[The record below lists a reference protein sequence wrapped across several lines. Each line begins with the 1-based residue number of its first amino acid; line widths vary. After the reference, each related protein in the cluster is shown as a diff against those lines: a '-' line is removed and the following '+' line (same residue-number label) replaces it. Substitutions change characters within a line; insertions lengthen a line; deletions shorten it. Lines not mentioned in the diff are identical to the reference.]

1 MNFCNYNKNIILL
14 YALKTLVARDINI
27 DWDVYGGDYLFFYWW
42 GLGFTLNNGWVNFE
56 ENSVRYRF
64 STNCPI
70 ANVFRWCKFYLTIYW
85 WRYGKG

>member
-1 MNFCNYNKNIILL
+1 MEFCNYNKNIISL
-14 YALKTLVARDINI
+14 YALKTLVTRGMKIE
-27 DWDVYGGDYLFFYWW
+27 WDESSEDYLFFYWLD
-42 GLGFTLNNGWVNFE
+42 LGFTLNNGWIDFE

-70 ANVFRWCKFYLTIYW
+70 ANVFRWCKFYLTMYW